1 MKNLICLMTIVL
13 GTVLLT
19 ACAST
24 QENPEEQGTRYQKK
38 IYLTE
43 KDYMDDLETT
53 AQAERR
59 EAKPNTES
67 EYIYNVQPETQ
78 KNVYFFDYRTRPMVP
93 GEPSELEYKK
103 TKRLWEKPRRYS
115 PEQYYGNQPAEDT
128 SSSGSSSSYNSYD
141 DYDY

>member
-1 MKNLICLMTIVL
+1 MKNLIRFMSIICGALV
-13 GTVLLT
+13 LT
-19 ACAST
+19 ACASS
-24 QENPEEQGTRYQKK
+24 QPREEEQGTRYQKK

-115 PEQYYGNQPAEDT
+115 PEQYYGNQPAAD
-128 SSSGSSSSYNSYD
+128 SSSESSSYNNSYYDYD
-141 DYDY
+141 D

>member
-1 MKNLICLMTIVL
+1 MKNVTRFILLVF
-13 GTVLLT
+13 TVSFLT

-24 QENPEEQGTRYQKK
+24 RMQNPEQEGRYQRK

-43 KDYMDDLETT
+43 EDYMEDLEKT

-67 EYIYNVQPETQ
+67 EYIYNVQPDTQ

-93 GEPSELEYKK
+93 GEPMESDYKK

-115 PEQYYGNQPAEDT
+115 PEQYYGNQPAGDA
-128 SSSGSSSSYNSYD
+128 SADSSSSSSSYD

>member
-1 MKNLICLMTIVL
+1 MKNLLRLT
-13 GTVLLT
+13 LLILCGAGIA
-19 ACAST
+19 ACSSSPSKSDT
-24 QENPEEQGTRYQKK
+24 KQGQYQRK

-43 KDYMDDLETT
+43 QDYLDDLDQV
-53 AQAERR
+53 AHAERR

-67 EYIYNVQPETQ
+67 EYIFDVQPDTQ

-93 GEPSELEYKK
+93 GEPAESEYKK

-115 PEQYYGNQPAEDT
+115 PDQYYANQPAQED
-128 SSSGSSSSYNSYD
+128 SSSSSSTSSSYN

>member
-1 MKNLICLMTIVL
+1 MKNLIRLMSIVCGAL
-13 GTVLLT
+13 VLT
-19 ACAST
+19 ACASSLPR
-24 QENPEEQGTRYQKK
+24 EEEQGTRYQKK

-115 PEQYYGNQPAEDT
+115 PEQYYGNQPTEDT
-128 SSSGSSSSYNSYD
+128 SSSGSSSYNNSYD

>member
-1 MKNLICLMTIVL
+1 MKNLIRFMFFLI
-13 GTVLLT
+13 GTGLLV
-19 ACAST
+19 ACTSLT
-24 QENPEEQGTRYQKK
+24 NNKEPEARYQRK

-43 KDYMDDLETT
+43 KDYMDDLETS

-67 EYIYNVQPETQ
+67 EYLYRVQPDTQ

-93 GEPSELEYKK
+93 GEPMESDYKK
-103 TKRLWEKPRRYS
+103 TKRLWEKPHRYS
-115 PEQYYGNQPAEDT
+115 PEQYYGSQPAADT
-128 SSSGSSSSYNSYD
+128 EASSSSTSYD